1 MNPKIKQVL
10 KELREFGLA
19 NEVPNITDENAEF
32 LMNLVKE
39 GNVKNML
46 EIWTANWY
54 SAICFGSVLS
64 EQGGHI
70 TSIEF
75 SILSHNQAIENVA
88 NAGLEEYTTLIHW
101 QALDIIPTLEDDSFD
116 FIFIDGMKR
125 RSKDFLELSWPKAKN
140 GATIVIDDVIKFK
153 EKMVGLY
160 EYLEENGIK
169 YDVLKID
176 ADDGIMVIKK

>member
-1 MNPKIKQVL
+1 MNQKITQVL

-39 GNVKNML
+39 NNIKNML
-46 EIWTANWY
+46 EIWTANGF
-54 SAICFGSVLS
+54 SAICFASVLS
-64 EQGGHI
+64 EQYWHI

-75 SILSHNQAIENVA
+75 SSLSHEQAIKNIENAWLQDNV
-88 NAGLEEYTTLIHW
+88 TLVLW

-125 RSKDFLELSWPKAKN
+125 RSKDFLELSWPKAKSW
-140 GATIVIDDVIKFK
+140 AIIVIDDVIKFK
-153 EKMVGLY
+153 HKMISLY
-160 EYLEENGIK
+160 EYLEEKGIW
-169 YDVLKID
+169 YEVLKID
-176 ADDGIMVIKK
+176 ADDGIMIIRK